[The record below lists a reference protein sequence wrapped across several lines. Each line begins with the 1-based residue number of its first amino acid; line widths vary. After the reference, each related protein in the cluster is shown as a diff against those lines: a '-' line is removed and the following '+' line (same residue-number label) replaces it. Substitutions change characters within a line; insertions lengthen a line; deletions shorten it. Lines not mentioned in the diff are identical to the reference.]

1 MRRLLL
7 NGRRLSVV
15 ALLFLV
21 TGCEDELNDPEV
33 GSCDLTL
40 DVEIDDVPAS
50 LRYLVS
56 ADGNAV
62 VNSVT
67 YTTPAGEV
75 TTTTLDH
82 DAPNAIVFNQEVDFD
97 APVVAMLRA
106 QGEVATGGQIGLAY
120 TLSLED
126 GVINSDPSAFVCAA

>member
-1 MRRLLL
+1 MRRSLLI
-7 NGRRLSVV
+7 GRRVAVV
-15 ALLFLV
+15 ALLLLV
-21 TGCEDELNDPEV
+21 AGCEDELSDPQVE
-33 GSCDLTL
+33 SCDLML
-40 DVEIDDVPAS
+40 EVEIDDVPAS

-56 ADGNAV
+56 ADGSAV
-62 VNSVT
+62 VGSVT

-82 DAPNAIVFNQEVDFD
+82 DAPNAIVFQQDVVFD

-120 TLSLED
+120 TLSLAD
-126 GVINSDPSAFVCAA
+126 MIINSDPSAFVCGA